1 MLATVIVTTTSIVFV
16 LAIIAFVITMIYFY
30 IKDKATDKR
39 MAETNTYMRKKKNA
53 LSKVHYD
60 HERKALC
67 CPHSLSSELL

>member
-39 MAETNTYMRKKKNA
+39 IEIANEQLRKQLLYQKCIMTTKG
-53 LSKVHYD
+53 KHYAIPT
-60 HERKALC
+60 R
-67 CPHSLSSELL
+67 

>member
-39 MAETNTYMRKKKNA
+39 MAETNTYMRKQMLYQKCIMTTKGKRYA
-53 LSKVHYD
+53 VPT
-60 HERKALC
+60 R
-67 CPHSLSSELL
+67 

>member
-39 MAETNTYMRKKKNA
+39 LAETNDYMRKQMLYQKCIITTKG
-53 LSKVHYD
+53 KHYAIPN
-60 HERKALC
+60 R
-67 CPHSLSSELL
+67 